1 MQYGREYKLTIG
13 GSGESIVIEKL
24 RIAFDIEK
32 TISSDPNPAT
42 FEIYN
47 LSASNRNLI
56 SSGEYDRIQF
66 DGGYED
72 GILTMFIGWIND
84 VENRIDG
91 DDKITVV
98 TCSDGQKDYRE
109 SRTATT
115 VAKGSTDKQIVA
127 EVLKGMPN
135 TGEGVQEIPTIKQLP
150 RGKTLVGNS
159 RDILSIIAKNQNADW
174 SIQDGELLILPKDKA
189 LANDEGFLI
198 SRDTGMIGSPRK
210 TSDGLEVECYL
221 NNLMKIGQLCRIESL
236 VSEFSGDYKITK
248 LNMRGDFMSN
258 DWKSILQVQGG
269 EFTPVAK

>member
-127 EVLKGMPN
+127 EVLKDMPN

-159 RDILSIIAKNQNADW
+159 RDILSTIAKNQNADW

-198 SRDTGMIGSPRK
+198 SCDTGMIGSPRK

-221 NNLMKIGQLCRIESL
+221 NNLMKVGQLCRIESL